1 LDQRGMALPLALFA
15 LVIIAALL
23 AGVFYMGRLEQRTGD
38 NFMAR
43 AQASEAAEAGLA
55 ATVAAWNGATYNTMA
70 NGSEITLPTVTVGG
84 TNTYTPYL
92 LRINQAAYMVRS
104 RGGT

>member
-1 LDQRGMALPLALFA
+1 MSRLPRLDQRGMALPLALFA

-43 AQASEAAEAGLA
+43 AQASEAAEA
-55 ATVAAWNGATYNTMA
+55 
-70 NGSEITLPTVTVGG
+70 EIGRAHV
-84 TNTYTPYL
+84 
-92 LRINQAAYMVRS
+92 
-104 RGGT
+104 